1 MLKNYDRAIDDC
13 NHAIELNPNHT
24 NAFVGR
30 GNARRYKGEY
40 DLAIQ
45 DYDRAIT
52 LDAKNV
58 NAILGRGLTY
68 EYLKDY
74 RRAVADY
81 DQAIAIDPNPAHG
94 VEQPLLGAR
103 NHRPTARRTQ
113 RLRSIFAPAA
123 NKQERVRQPRLYLSE
138 NGQIRRRNR
147 RL

>member
-81 DQAIAIDPNPAHG
+81 DQAIAIDPN
-94 VEQPLLGAR
+94 
-103 NHRPTARRTQ
+103 RPTAWNNRCWVHAITNQLQTHSTTAIDLCACRRQT
-113 RLRSIFAPAA
+113 RTRTTAA
-123 NKQERVRQPRLYLSE
+123 ASP
-138 NGQIRRRNR
+138 I
-147 RL
+147 